1 MGTRS
6 LTPHINSEDNGEISV
21 SDNDISQATIK
32 MLRELRKMNVQLE
45 VMTGEKL
52 TDGDYN
58 EPN

>member
-1 MGTRS
+1 MGTRG

-21 SDNDISQATIK
+21 SDNDVSQATMK

>member
-6 LTPHINSEDNGEISV
+6 LSPHVTSEDVSEISV
-21 SDNDISQATIK
+21 ADNNVSQHTLS

-52 TDGDYN
+52 IDGDYN